1 MITTINTISDI
12 EQFAKH
18 LVQVEKVSFHPDDDF
33 KDYVTN
39 SNQPFYTIQEAQLR
53 NKLMNDCFEVCERE
67 KVDVYGVVITVI
79 KDNCFSIKLN

>member
-1 MITTINTISDI
+1 MIKAINTISDV

-18 LVQVEKVSFHPDDDF
+18 LVQVEKLSFHPDDDF

-39 SNQPFYTIQEAQLR
+39 SNQPFYTTQEAELR

-67 KVDVYGVVITVI
+67 KIDVYVVVLKIVKEDI
-79 KDNCFSIKLN
+79 LS

>member
-1 MITTINTISDI
+1 MINNNPMITAINTISDV

-18 LVQVEKVSFHPDDDF
+18 LVQVEKLSFHPDDDF

-39 SNQPFYTIQEAQLR
+39 ANQPFYSTKEAKLR

-67 KVDVYGVVITVI
+67 KVDVYGVVLPI
-79 KDNCFSIKLN
+79 LL

>member
-1 MITTINTISDI
+1 MIASINTISDV

-18 LVQVEKVSFHPDDDF
+18 LVQVEKLSFHPDDDF

-39 SNQPFYTIQEAQLR
+39 SNQPFYTTQEAELR

-67 KVDVYGVVITVI
+67 KVDVYGVLLKAIE
-79 KDNCFSIKLN
+79 L